1 MVSLSAPETGR
12 YGKNKNLRH
21 RVVISHPR
29 IFRMHNGQPEWLATP
44 AAAQLLGR
52 SPEYLK
58 KARDL
63 YPGGFL
69 EEKTHYILGPSANS
83 SILWNVEAVQ
93 KALHQRGIEAR
104 KEHVEK
110 LAAAKA
116 EQS

>member
-1 MVSLSAPETGR
+1 MQT
-12 YGKNKNLRH
+12 
-21 RVVISHPR
+21 
-29 IFRMHNGQPEWLATP
+29 GQPEWLATP

-52 SPEYLK
+52 SAEYLK

-69 EEKTHYILGPSANS
+69 EEGTHYILGPSANS
-83 SILWNVEAVQ
+83 AVLWNVESVQ

-104 KEHVEK
+104 RQQVEK

-116 EQS
+116 QQS